1 MGIEASGY
9 LNHQCSD
16 DDDGQ
21 EGEWEEWGNGGG
33 DDEDEENTQTLC
45 LFCEETLASP
55 ETVFKHCVEQHAF
68 DFSKLRAASHLSLYD
83 CLCLINFNRSRVSM
97 DVCWNCG
104 SKYDT
109 CNALLEHLNA
119 VKHTVLP
126 EVTNGM
132 PSCCEGDDD
141 EQSEE
146 FDVVDKDKA
155 VRQLLDFSSMN
166 KQSIANVVEMA
177 AEDETSVQGLGLGDS
192 NLADLT
198 KVFLALGDGFWD
210 ESTRP
215 TGASVLSN
223 KGISSSS
230 AEIISGVVGDMP
242 ALESDVEG
250 ENSLGIKEAV
260 VMKKDNK
267 DKKLHVFL
275 RRWLR
280 GKCVMQTAT
289 TLVLMVHLESIVK
302 CSATGYEQMHIGI
315 LFEEPCTLQ
324 RCSSDGCWL
333 WHWHPEVLAGAGASS
348 WEVKLILSSFFAA

>member
-1 MGIEASGY
+1 MEFSLQPHGHAVKVWG
-9 LNHQCSD
+9 
-16 DDDGQ
+16 GQ
-21 EGEWEEWGNGGG
+21 DLG
-33 DDEDEENTQTLC
+33 
-45 LFCEETLASP
+45 F
-55 ETVFKHCVEQHAF
+55 
-68 DFSKLRAASHLSLYD
+68 LSL
-83 CLCLINFNRSRVSM
+83 CNFRKLNWLHHNPNCNQVSM

-109 CNALLEHLNA
+109 RKALLEHLNA
-119 VKHTVLP
+119 VKHTDLP
-126 EVTNGM
+126 EVTNGV
-132 PSCCEGDDD
+132 PSWSDEKFLTPFLENDPLLYSCEGDDD

-155 VRQLLDFSSMN
+155 VRELLEFSSMN

-177 AEDETSVQGLGLGDS
+177 AKDDTSVQGLGLGDS

-210 ESTRP
+210 ESTSP

-230 AEIISGVVGDMP
+230 AKIISGTVGDVP

-267 DKKLHVFL
+267 DKKLRVSFAKVAEREMRNANRDYFGSYSAFGIHREMLSDRVLDVF
-275 RRWLR
+275 
-280 GKCVMQTAT
+280 
-289 TLVLMVHLESIVK
+289 S
-302 CSATGYEQMHIGI
+302 
-315 LFEEPCTLQ
+315 
-324 RCSSDGCWL
+324 
-333 WHWHPEVLAGAGASS
+333 
-348 WEVKLILSSFFAA
+348 

>member
-1 MGIEASGY
+1 
-9 LNHQCSD
+9 LTPFL
-16 DDDGQ
+16 
-21 EGEWEEWGNGGG
+21 
-33 DDEDEENTQTLC
+33 ENNPL
-45 LFCEETLASP
+45 
-55 ETVFKHCVEQHAF
+55 
-68 DFSKLRAASHLSLYD
+68 LY
-83 CLCLINFNRSRVSM
+83 S
-97 DVCWNCG
+97 
-104 SKYDT
+104 
-109 CNALLEHLNA
+109 
-119 VKHTVLP
+119 
-126 EVTNGM
+126 
-132 PSCCEGDDD
+132 CEGDDD

-302 CSATGYEQMHIGI
+302 CSATGY
-315 LFEEPCTLQ
+315 LTFSPRSCF
-324 RCSSDGCWL
+324 S
-333 WHWHPEVLAGAGASS
+333 
-348 WEVKLILSSFFAA
+348 